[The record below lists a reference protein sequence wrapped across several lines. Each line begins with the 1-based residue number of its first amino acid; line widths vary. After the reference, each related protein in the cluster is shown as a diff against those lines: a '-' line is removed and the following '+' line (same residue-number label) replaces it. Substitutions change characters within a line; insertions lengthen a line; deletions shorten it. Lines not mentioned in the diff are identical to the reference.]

1 MTNTTTTFV
10 RVPRETLAAR
20 IDALPLGKAKA
31 YADFIRKGDPG
42 SPVPCWGAIT
52 QRFVDAFPGDD
63 DRLAVLD
70 QLIKEGDRR
79 PLYLFLE
86 TSRARPK
93 LLAAVCKCAAEL
105 PVSVQRGLVAMPEA
119 ATFVAG
125 ILDKLDPAAR
135 RVWDGGEELKRVERE
150 LLGSRVAELTA
161 FQYFVPDEV
170 DPRQEHA
177 KKRATSPTAPATT
190 NTGTVA
196 NPTLVLSADAVANRL
211 GGGG

>member
-1 MTNTTTTFV
+1 MTNSTTTFV
-10 RVPRETLAAR
+10 RVPRESLAAR
-20 IDALPLGKAKA
+20 IDALPLSKARA
-31 YADFIRKGDPG
+31 YADFIRKGDAG

-52 QRFVDAFPGDD
+52 QRFVEAFPGDD

-70 QLIKEGDRR
+70 QLVKEGDRR

-86 TSRARPK
+86 TSRSRPK
-93 LLAAVCKCAAEL
+93 LLAAICKRAGEL

-125 ILDKLDPAAR
+125 VLDKLDPAAR

-150 LLGSRVAELTA
+150 HLASRVGELTA

-170 DPRQEHA
+170 DPRQEHVT
-177 KKRATSPTAPATT
+177 KRATAPTANTT
-190 NTGTVA
+190 TTVA
-196 NPTLVLSADAVANRL
+196 NPTMVLSTDTVATRL